1 MSGTRESAATVPARP
16 SGETPIA
23 GGPLGHRVGVLA
35 GLLDELV
42 EVQMHVV
49 ELATDEVPVGL
60 LGHERQVDQVDQGG
74 LQRGTGDVAGL
85 VLERAGNGASHR
97 GQLSF
102 VYRRRVDG

>member
-1 MSGTRESAATVPARP
+1 MSGTRESEATVAARP
-16 SGETPIA
+16 SGDTPIVA
-23 GGPLGHRVGVLA
+23 ARSATWSEYLP

-42 EVQMHVV
+42 EVQVHVV
-49 ELATDEVPVGL
+49 ELAADEVPVGL
-60 LGHERQVDQVDQGG
+60 LGHERQVHQVDEGG
-74 LQRGTGDVAGL
+74 LQAARRDVTGL